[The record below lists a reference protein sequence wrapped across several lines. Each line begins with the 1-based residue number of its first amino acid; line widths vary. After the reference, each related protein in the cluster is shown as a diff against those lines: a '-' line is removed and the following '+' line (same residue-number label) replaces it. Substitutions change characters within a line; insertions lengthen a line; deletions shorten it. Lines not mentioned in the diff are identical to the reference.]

1 MLMSTDC
8 RARKWLHPG
17 ANKLEGRCRNGA
29 FQHHGPCDSM
39 SSPRWLLPG
48 VSVPRMSSFAS
59 CSLGDSPSSSFG
71 SDPGFCQ
78 ITASALGPGG
88 WDCACAPSLL
98 GLPKVSPTG
107 PQSQMLWG
115 TIFLVQ
121 DPWSGETNLGLRL
134 SLLGEN
140 CYSYSYSSICGPP
153 TVGVGDLSPPARL
166 IVVPSLHLYS

>member
-71 SDPGFCQ
+71 SDPGFFQ

-115 TIFLVQ
+115 PSSWYRTPGLGRPTWGLDSHFLGRTATVTVIR
-121 DPWSGETNLGLRL
+121 PFVGHPPSG
-134 SLLGEN
+134 
-140 CYSYSYSSICGPP
+140 
-153 TVGVGDLSPPARL
+153 
-166 IVVPSLHLYS
+166 